1 MKVFDS
7 IPSRSISFRTSEQ
20 IAAICF
26 CESTSIHIE
35 ICDVQR
41 QAGGDDCGLFALA
54 FAAAVCAGQNPAEI
68 SFIQHQLR
76 DHLLTSFEK
85 GHIGCFPARSRRRK
99 SGQSQECSIK
109 VFCHCRQPDD
119 GSPMIECDRC
129 KEWFHSDCEF
139 VPANAWSK
147 NKHSEWFCRCCKK

>member
-7 IPSRSISFRTSEQ
+7 MPSRSISFRTSEQ

-26 CESTSIHIE
+26 CEATSIDIE
-35 ICDVQR
+35 ICDVQI
-41 QAGGDDCGLFALA
+41 QAGGDDCGVFSLA

-68 SFIQHQLR
+68 SFVQHQLR
-76 DHLLTSFEK
+76 DHLLTCLE
-85 GHIGCFPARSRRRK
+85 IGSFPARGRRRK
-99 SGQSQECSIK
+99 SGQSQECNIK

-119 GSPMIECDRC
+119 GSPMIACDRC

-139 VPANAWSK
+139 VPMNSWSS
-147 NKHSEWFCRCCKK
+147 NSQWFCRRCKI